1 MQYQP
6 CLADT
11 FLFCSHNCCR
21 PVHGG
26 VISRQLFHDYIMVW
40 IEDTRL
46 QLLDN
51 CKAEKVTVNT
61 YFLPK
66 FRLFYFD
73 KSNFSKFD
81 LVYRNSPTYTTSN

>member
-1 MQYQP
+1 MQYQS
-6 CLADT
+6 CLVNA

-51 CKAEKVTVNT
+51 CKAEKVINT
-61 YFLPK
+61 YFLLPK
-66 FRLFYFD
+66 FKVFSL
-73 KSNFSKFD
+73 SNQ
-81 LVYRNSPTYTTSN
+81 TSINLT

>member
-1 MQYQP
+1 
-6 CLADT
+6 
-11 FLFCSHNCCR
+11 
-21 PVHGG
+21 
-26 VISRQLFHDYIMVW
+26 MVW

-51 CKAEKVTVNT
+51 CKAEKVAVNT

-81 LVYRNSPTYTTSN
+81 LVYRIPTYTTSN